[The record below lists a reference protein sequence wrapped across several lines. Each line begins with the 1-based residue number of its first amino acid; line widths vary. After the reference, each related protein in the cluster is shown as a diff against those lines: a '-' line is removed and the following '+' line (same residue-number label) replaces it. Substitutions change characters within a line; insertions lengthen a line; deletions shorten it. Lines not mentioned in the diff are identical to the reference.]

1 MRWLAFYWFFTAG
14 WMLFAWLLNRSDLA
28 KTGPP
33 DSRRKKW
40 PFVSVLVPARNEE
53 KRIGPLLE
61 GLARQDYP
69 SFEVRV
75 LDDQST
81 DGTLNLLK
89 RHAQSNKR
97 LKILR
102 GKPLPEGWR
111 GKPWACRQLA
121 QGAKGEWLLFLDA
134 DTWHTPDMLKRSVQA
149 AEEHRVDF
157 LSLLT
162 RQVTR
167 TWLESLVIPVMIF
180 NFLVAFPMKWAL
192 KPGSPFAKWMGF
204 SGQFILAK
212 RKSYEAL
219 GGHSAVKNE
228 IVEDL
233 KFGSLAAQ
241 AGYPTILLD
250 GSDIALARMYT
261 NAGEVWEGFTKNFFP
276 AAGFSV
282 WKWAVIE
289 AAFLVNGVLPFAFL
303 KTAAVGW
310 IHWGPLA
317 YAALALSLALWLI
330 RADQA
335 VRYGFSKWS
344 VIFHPWGVIFFVL
357 IGMNSMAAYVFGK
370 GGEWKGRTLRFIK
383 FVRQ

>member
-1 MRWLAFYWFFTAG
+1 VRALAMYWFFSAG
-14 WMLFAWLLNRSDLA
+14 WMLYAWIQNRSDLV
-28 KTGPP
+28 KTGPA

-53 KRIGPLLE
+53 KRIVPLLE

-69 SFEVRV
+69 TFEVRV

-102 GKPLPEGWR
+102 GKPLPSGWR
-111 GKPWACRQLA
+111 GKPWACHQLA
-121 QGAKGEWLLFLDA
+121 KGAKGEWLLFLDA
-134 DTWHTPDMLKRSVQA
+134 DTWHTPDMLKRSIQA
-149 AEEHRVDF
+149 AEERQVDF

-162 RQVTR
+162 RQVTG

-180 NFLVAFPMKWAL
+180 NFLVAFPMKWAT
-192 KPGSPFAKWMGF
+192 KPGSPLARWMGF
-204 SGQFILAK
+204 SGQFILGK
-212 RKSYEAL
+212 RKSYLAV
-219 GGHSAVKNE
+219 GGHEVVKNE

-233 KFGSLAAQ
+233 KLGSLAAQ
-241 AGYPTILLD
+241 AGYRTVMVD
-250 GSDIALARMYT
+250 GSDIAMARMYT
-261 NAGEVWEGFTKNFFP
+261 RAGEVWEGFTKNFFP

-289 AAFLVNGVLPFAFL
+289 MVFLVNGVLPFAFL
-303 KTAAVGW
+303 KTAAIGW
-310 IHWGPLA
+310 MSWSLIA
-317 YAALALSLALWLI
+317 SAALALSLVLWLI

-344 VIFHPWGVIFFVL
+344 VLFHPWGVFFFVL
-357 IGMNSMAAYVFGK
+357 IGVNSMGAYVFGK
-370 GGEWKGRTLRFIK
+370 GGKWKGRDLIHN
-383 FVRQ
+383 